1 MESVSVARGRIDK
14 GQPTVEIARR
24 KRQGLQKH
32 GRVEKT
38 QGATGFRSTEQGSN
52 KPAKPHYRVQKAN
65 RGWKHTEL
73 GYKNNHPGLRK
84 QGVRLFST
92 MPLQLHRCPATP
104 LSLPSHIV
112 ASGGGTWQ
120 EQE

>member
-38 QGATGFRSTEQGSN
+38 QGATGFRSTEQGQINQQNLIAGSKKQIEGGN
-52 KPAKPHYRVQKAN
+52 TQSWVTKA
-65 RGWKHTEL
+65 TT
-73 GYKNNHPGLRK
+73 
-84 QGVRLFST
+84 QG
-92 MPLQLHRCPATP
+92 
-104 LSLPSHIV
+104 
-112 ASGGGTWQ
+112 
-120 EQE
+120 